1 MGGNAEDLSLS
12 ELVKRCEDSPEEED
26 AYELLLRCCRR
37 KFMSD
42 GHCDLRSSLKA
53 LADVARTETGRNVL
67 VKSGVVKDVAE
78 TPWPEDEL
86 VLVQVNTSY

>member
-1 MGGNAEDLSLS
+1 
-12 ELVKRCEDSPEEED
+12 
-26 AYELLLRCCRR
+26 
-37 KFMSD
+37 MSD
-42 GHCDLRSSLKA
+42 DHGDLHSSLKA

-78 TPWPEDEL
+78 TPWPKDEL

>member
-1 MGGNAEDLSLS
+1 MGDNAEDPSLS
-12 ELVKRCEDSPEEED
+12 ELVRRCEDSPEEEG
-26 AYELLLRCCRR
+26 AYEPLLRCCRG
-37 KFMSD
+37 KLMSD
-42 GHCDLRSSLKA
+42 DHGYLYSSLKA

>member
-1 MGGNAEDLSLS
+1 
-12 ELVKRCEDSPEEED
+12 
-26 AYELLLRCCRR
+26 
-37 KFMSD
+37 MSD
-42 GHCDLRSSLKA
+42 GHCDLPSSLKA

>member
-1 MGGNAEDLSLS
+1 
-12 ELVKRCEDSPEEED
+12 
-26 AYELLLRCCRR
+26 
-37 KFMSD
+37 MSD
-42 GHCDLRSSLKA
+42 GHCDLRLSLKA

-78 TPWPEDEL
+78 TPWSEDEL